1 MVRAVNMN
9 MPILLQRK
17 KGFTLIELLVVMV
30 LLSVLVA
37 LVSGGYTSS
46 SRRGRDNRRKNDLRN
61 IATALEAYYSD
72 KGVYPSNDANG
83 QIVGCLALDLQPCTW
98 GGQFKDKN
106 DTLYMVLMPQDP
118 SSVLYR
124 YYYVGATSSYKLYA
138 RLENTQDAGN
148 GVDQT
153 GYAGTNCATS
163 GTQECTYGVSSS
175 NTEP

>member
-1 MVRAVNMN
+1 MN
-9 MPILLQRK
+9 LPIFSK
-17 KGFTLIELLVVMV
+17 KKRGFTLIELLVVMV

-72 KGVYPSNDANG
+72 KGLYPAGDANG
-83 QIVGCLALDLQPCTW
+83 QIIGCLALDLQPCTW
-98 GGQFKDKN
+98 GGEFKDKN
-106 DTLYMVLMPQDP
+106 DTLYMVLMPRDP
-118 SSVLYR
+118 STLQR
-124 YYYVGATSSYKLYA
+124 YYYVGATSTYKLYA

-163 GTQECTYGVSSS
+163 GTQECTYGISSS